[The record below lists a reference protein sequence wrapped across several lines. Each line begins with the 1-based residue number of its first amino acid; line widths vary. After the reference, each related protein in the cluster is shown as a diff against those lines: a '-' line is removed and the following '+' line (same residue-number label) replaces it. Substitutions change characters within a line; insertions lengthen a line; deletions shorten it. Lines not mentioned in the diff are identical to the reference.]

1 MTVIGL
7 TGSSGSG
14 KSTVASLLSD
24 RQFHIIDCDTVA
36 RTVLRPDT
44 TCLSD
49 IFHTFGQNVKNE
61 DGSLNRA
68 ALADIVFRDKKKLEQ
83 LNGIM
88 YPQITADIK
97 KQLEELSQQGN
108 RFVVLDAPTLFE
120 SGADQLCDITVSV
133 LSEDVLRLQRIMK
146 RDNIS
151 IEQAKNRLSS
161 QYPNSFY
168 RERSDYTVENSGSI
182 EYLKK
187 QIDQLI
193 DQIQAK
199 NV

>member
-36 RTVLRPDT
+36 RAVLRPDT

-88 YPQITADIK
+88 YPQLRQISKNSWRSFLNQGIA
-97 KQLEELSQQGN
+97 LSFSMLLPCLKAALIN
-108 RFVVLDAPTLFE
+108 FV
-120 SGADQLCDITVSV
+120 I
-133 LSEDVLRLQRIMK
+133 LRSACCRRM
-146 RDNIS
+146 
-151 IEQAKNRLSS
+151 
-161 QYPNSFY
+161 F
-168 RERSDYTVENSGSI
+168 
-182 EYLKK
+182 
-187 QIDQLI
+187 
-193 DQIQAK
+193 
-199 NV
+199 

>member
-24 RQFHIIDCDTVA
+24 KQFHIIDCDTVA
-36 RTVLRPDT
+36 RAVLRPDT

-168 RERSDYTVENSGSI
+168 RERSDYTVENSGSM
-182 EYLKK
+182 EYLKR